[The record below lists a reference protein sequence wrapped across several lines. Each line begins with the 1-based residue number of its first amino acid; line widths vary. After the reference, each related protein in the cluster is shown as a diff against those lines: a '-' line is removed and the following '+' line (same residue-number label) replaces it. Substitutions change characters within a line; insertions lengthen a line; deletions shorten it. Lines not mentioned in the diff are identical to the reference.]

1 MGLPPPGPGMSV
13 VVRQGSH
20 DLDRLR
26 VFREHHLA
34 FGTVHVIAYVR
45 LLPSGRSRA
54 YAVRALG
61 RNRAYVL
68 QADGRRNRAYVVHS
82 SGKSSRT
89 HSLCTR
95 GRRRFCLVRTRW
107 RSWKEEVQLQYIML
121 SRVDFET
128 RIEERQ
134 RACGLNHAAD
144 EMKFVP
150 DHRACDA

>member
-1 MGLPPPGPGMSV
+1 MGIPPPGPGMSI

-34 FGTVHVIAYVR
+34 FGTVHVVAYVR
-45 LLPSGRSRA
+45 LPPSGRSRA

-68 QADGRRNRAYVVHS
+68 QTSGRRSRANVVPS
-82 SGKSSRT
+82 RRRSRT
-89 HSLCTR
+89 HILCTR
-95 GRRRFCLVRTRW
+95 GRRRFFLLRTHL

-128 RIEERQ
+128 RVEERQ
-134 RACGLNHAAD
+134 RSCRLNHAAD
-144 EMKFVP
+144 EMQFVSN
-150 DHRACDA
+150 